1 MNWVELIGYVASA
14 FIVISLTMTS
24 VVRLRLLSLTG
35 GLIFVAYGALLG
47 SIPLIVTNAAV
58 TGVNIWF
65 LRREL
70 GPHRNLGA
78 VPINWD
84 APFLQDFL
92 LAHRDE
98 IKKIW
103 PSFGALGESEDF
115 VLLLMR
121 DGLPAGALAGHKDGS
136 VLRLT
141 LDYVMTAY
149 RDSRIAGWLYTGP
162 GVRRLRDAGF
172 DTVVVEQPVPGHTDY
187 LINRG
192 FRAEN
197 GTLVKQL

>member
-14 FIVISLTMTS
+14 FVVLSLTMTS
-24 VVRLRLLSLTG
+24 VVRLRLLSMTG
-35 GLIFVAYGALLG
+35 GLVFVAYGALLG
-47 SIPLIVTNAAV
+47 SIPLILTNAAV
-58 TGVNIWF
+58 AAVNIWF

-70 GPHRNLGA
+70 GPHRALGA
-78 VPINWD
+78 VPISWD

-92 LAHRDE
+92 QAHADE
-98 IKKIW
+98 IKRIW
-103 PSFGALGESEDF
+103 PTFGALGEEDF

-141 LDYVMTAY
+141 LDYVMKAY

-162 GVRRLRDAGF
+162 GVRLLRDAGF
-172 DTVVVEQPVPGHTDY
+172 ATVVVEQPEPGHTDY
-187 LINRG
+187 LLNLG
-192 FRAEN
+192 FTSVN
-197 GTLVKQL
+197 GVLVKQL